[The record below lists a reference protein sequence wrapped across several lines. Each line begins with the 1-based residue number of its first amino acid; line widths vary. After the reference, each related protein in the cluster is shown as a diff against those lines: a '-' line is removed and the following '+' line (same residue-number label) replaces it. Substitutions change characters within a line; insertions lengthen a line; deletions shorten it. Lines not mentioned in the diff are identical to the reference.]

1 LAAYQ
6 RFTRQKVNL
15 SKSSVFFSKNASVG
29 LKAEIC
35 QCLQGIEVCHSSRY
49 FGLPLGIGKNKRK

>member
-1 LAAYQ
+1 GMTPLFFQ
-6 RFTRQKVNL
+6 HFWQLIK
-15 SKSSVFFSKNASVG
+15 VFFSKNASVG

-49 FGLPLGIGKNKRK
+49 LGLPLGIGKNKRE

>member
-1 LAAYQ
+1 
-6 RFTRQKVNL
+6 KVNL
-15 SKSSVFFSKNASVG
+15 SKSSVFFSKNASVR

-49 FGLPLGIGKNKRK
+49 LGLPLGIGKNKRE